1 MATTKK
7 TAKKSVKPKIND
19 AREKYIKALNV
30 VQKCENEFTNF
41 FPGKEINHTINDLN
55 FIVDYAFSTTP
66 QSDEIEVTI
75 KTNAG
80 AYFNFSFE
88 KDAARGFAESIL
100 QDVEMDDYI
109 TDSEDEDEDTDV
121 EDDGR
126 SLEDIIAELEA
137 DLADTSDNETTE
149 EEEEG
154 PLKKFTVM
162 GERNLNTAWTYKVI
176 AHSGDEAIEMVQD
189 CPDGLCEN
197 ITHMD
202 DENVYSDDI
211 EYSVTDEE
219 DIVEEKPKAK
229 KAVPK
234 KKK

>member
-1 MATTKK
+1 MAVTKK
-7 TAKKSVKPKIND
+7 TAKKAVKPKIND
-19 AREKYIKALNV
+19 LREKYLKALKS
-30 VQKCENEFTNF
+30 VQRYENEFTKF
-41 FPGKEINHTINDLN
+41 FPGKDINHGMSDLN
-55 FIVDYAFSTTP
+55 LIQDYSFVTIP
-66 QSDEIEVTI
+66 QSDEVIVTI

-80 AYFNFSFE
+80 AFLNLSFE
-88 KDAARGFAESIL
+88 MDGAREFAENIL
-100 QDVEMDDYI
+100 TQIEEYRYSRD
-109 TDSEDEDEDTDV
+109 EDEDEEEG

-137 DLADTSDNETTE
+137 DLKDEAT
-149 EEEEG
+149 EEEG

-162 GERNLNTAWTYKVI
+162 GDRTFNSAWTYKVI
-176 AHSGDEAIEMVQD
+176 ARSREEAVEMVEE
-189 CPDGLCEN
+189 CPDGQCEN

-211 EYSVTDEE
+211 YYSVTDEE
-219 DIVEEKPKAK
+219 DIEEEKSKAK

>member
-7 TAKKSVKPKIND
+7 TAKKAVKPKIND
-19 AREKYIKALNV
+19 AREKYLKTLKALK
-30 VQKCENEFTNF
+30 KCEDDFTKF
-41 FPGKEINHTINDLN
+41 FPGKEINHNITEVNL
-55 FIVDYAFSTTP
+55 IVDYAFSTTP

-100 QDVEMDDYI
+100 QDVEMDNYI
-109 TDSEDEDEDTDV
+109 TDSDDEDDDSDV

-137 DLADTSDNETTE
+137 DLASTPDNKTT

-176 AHSGDEAIEMVQD
+176 AHSSDEAIEMVQD

-219 DIVEEKPKAK
+219 DIEEEKPKAK